1 MRWGVTTFVTTSM
14 PKDLTLHSVYKS
26 ACLLVWI
33 AFYVGKLKNLLCNSV
48 MLLVVYVITHRVV
61 FWLGGVCGQLEV
73 VTNKIIPVQRAVCG
87 AGVMAHTVCLD
98 LNEICAGWQG
108 G

>member
-1 MRWGVTTFVTTSM
+1 MS
-14 PKDLTLHSVYKS
+14 
-26 ACLLVWI
+26 
-33 AFYVGKLKNLLCNSV
+33 
-48 MLLVVYVITHRVV
+48 LVVYVITHRVV

-98 LNEICAGWQG
+98 LMKYVPG
-108 G
+108 GKGGRVSGP